1 MLEGGIM
8 SNMKKKKMTSTQ
20 LQYDSLVHSIEPK
33 RPVLKNCIRAF
44 VVGGTICTI
53 GQVLQL
59 IFINYFNFDEKT
71 SVGPT
76 SLVLILLAVLFTGL
90 GIYDHLSQ
98 WAGSGTAVPITGFA
112 NSIASASI
120 EHKSEGFVLGVA
132 GNMFQLAGAIIVYGV
147 FSAFVVATIKITI
160 TWLGAM

>member
-1 MLEGGIM
+1 M
-8 SNMKKKKMTSTQ
+8 SNMKKKRMTTAQ
-20 LQYDSLVHSIEPK
+20 QQYDALVSSIEPK
-33 RPVLKNCIRAF
+33 RPILKNCFRAF
-44 VVGGTICTI
+44 IAGGTICAI
-53 GQVLQL
+53 AQLLQW
-59 IFINYFNFDEKT
+59 IFINYFNFDEKS

-76 SLVLILLAVLFTGL
+76 TLVLIFFAVLFTGL
-90 GIYDHLSQ
+90 GIYDHMSQ

-147 FSAFVVATIKITI
+147 FSAFVVAAIKMTII
-160 TWLGAM
+160 WLGAM

>member
-1 MLEGGIM
+1 M
-8 SNMKKKKMTSTQ
+8 SNMKKKKLTPTQIQYNELATS
-20 LQYDSLVHSIEPK
+20 LEPK
-33 RPVLKNCIRAF
+33 RPILINCLRAF
-44 VVGGTICTI
+44 LIGGTICTI
-53 GQVLQL
+53 GQILQW
-59 IFINYFNFDEKT
+59 IFITYFNFDEKT

-76 SLVLILLAVLFTGL
+76 SLVLIFAAALLTGL

-98 WAGSGTAVPITGFA
+98 WAGAGSAVPITGFA

-147 FSAFVVATIKITI
+147 FAAFVVATIKMIV

>member
-1 MLEGGIM
+1 M
-8 SNMKKKKMTSTQ
+8 SNMKKKRMTTAQ
-20 LQYDSLVHSIEPK
+20 QQYDALVSSIEPK
-33 RPVLKNCIRAF
+33 RPILKNCIRAF
-44 VVGGTICTI
+44 LVGGTICGI
-53 GQVLQL
+53 GQILQWF
-59 IFINYFNFDEKT
+59 FINYYNFDEKT

-76 SLVLILLAVLFTGL
+76 SLVLIFFAVLFTGL

-112 NSIASASI
+112 NSIASSSI

-147 FSAFVVATIKITI
+147 FAAVVVAAIRMAI
-160 TWLGAM
+160 TWLGGM

>member
-1 MLEGGIM
+1 M
-8 SNMKKKKMTSTQ
+8 SNMKKKRMTTSQ
-20 LQYDSLVHSIEPK
+20 QQYDALVSSIEPK
-33 RPVLKNCIRAF
+33 RPILKNCIRAF
-44 VVGGTICTI
+44 IAGGTICTI
-53 GQVLQL
+53 GQFLQW

-76 SLVLILLAVLFTGL
+76 SLVLIFFAVLFTGL
-90 GIYDHLSQ
+90 GVYDHLSQ

-147 FSAFVVATIKITI
+147 FSAFIVAAIKMTLI
-160 TWLGAM
+160 WLGAM

>member
-1 MLEGGIM
+1 M
-8 SNMKKKKMTSTQ
+8 SNMKKKRMTTAQ
-20 LQYDSLVHSIEPK
+20 QQYDALVSSIEPK
-33 RPVLKNCIRAF
+33 RPIVKNCYRAF
-44 VVGGTICTI
+44 LVGGTICAI
-53 GQVLQL
+53 GQVLQWF
-59 IFINYFNFDEKT
+59 FINYFNFDEKS

-76 SLVLILLAVLFTGL
+76 TLVLIFFAVLFTGL

-147 FSAFVVATIKITI
+147 FSAFVVATIKMTI
-160 TWLGAM
+160 IWLGAM

>member
-1 MLEGGIM
+1 M
-8 SNMKKKKMTSTQ
+8 SNMKKKMTTTQ
-20 LQYDSLVHSIEPK
+20 QQYDELISSIEPK
-33 RPVLKNCIRAF
+33 RPILKNCIRAF
-44 VVGGTICTI
+44 LVGGAICTI
-53 GQVLQL
+53 GQILQW

-76 SLVLILLAVLFTGL
+76 YLILIFLAALFTGL
-90 GIYDHLSQ
+90 GVYDHLSQ

-147 FSAFVVATIKITI
+147 FAAFVVATIRMTI
-160 TWLGAM
+160 IWLGAM